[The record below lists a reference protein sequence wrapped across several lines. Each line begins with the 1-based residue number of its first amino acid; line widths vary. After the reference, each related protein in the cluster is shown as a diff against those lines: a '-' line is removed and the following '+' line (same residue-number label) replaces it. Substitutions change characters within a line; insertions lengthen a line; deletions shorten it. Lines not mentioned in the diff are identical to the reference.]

1 MNHEVINC
9 KDENTGK
16 PIDGEKFNSL
26 VKAKYGRTDFSGLK
40 LRNANGDI
48 NPSSMAYRY
57 TTDRMT
63 FIRSRTIQQTFYEV
77 NPTDYVTMIP
87 GEGAFSSQIITQANI
102 QFSGS
107 FRSGKISSAGQNS
120 KLQISDAGV
129 VPFYTQVQNWAMG
142 TEYSIFDV
150 HQALFMGQWDP
161 IEGKQMALKKTYDL
175 GIQEVAFLGDSD
187 QLATFPGL
195 FTQPQVNINVSL
207 IPSNISAMSTATYMT
222 MVAGLLA
229 AYLAN
234 CNQTVWP
241 NTFIMPQD
249 DYAGMGVAVSQTY
262 PNITMLSY
270 LQQAFDTICR
280 KKVKILP
287 SYYAMTAANGG
298 AFGIGKQCY
307 LLYNNDIDTIFMELP
322 VDYVTLPYGT
332 YNNFNFQ
339 NASYAQYTG
348 VQAIKPLELLMFTHT

>member
-1 MNHEVINC
+1 MIQEVINC
-9 KDENTGK
+9 KDENGK
-16 PIDGEKFNSL
+16 VIDGEKFNSI

-48 NPSSMAYRY
+48 NPSSLAYRY

-63 FIRSRTIQQTFYEV
+63 YIRARTVQQTFYQV
-77 NPTDYVTMIP
+77 NPTDYVHMIP

-102 QFSGS
+102 KFSGS

-120 KLQISDAGV
+120 KLQIADGGV

-161 IEGKQMALKKTYDL
+161 IEAKQKARKIEYDL
-175 GIQEVAFLGDSD
+175 GIQEIAFLGDSD
-187 QLATFPGL
+187 QLTNYPGL
-195 FTQPQVNINVSL
+195 FTQPQVNINTTL
-207 IPSNISAMSTATYMT
+207 ITGNISAMSTASFMT
-222 MVAGLLA
+222 FVQGLLA
-229 AYLAN
+229 AYLSN

-241 NTFIMPQD
+241 DTFIMPQD
-249 DYAGMGVAVSQTY
+249 DYAGMATAVSQTY
-262 PNITMLSY
+262 PNLTMLGY
-270 LQQAFDTICR
+270 LQQAFDKICP
-280 KKVKILP
+280 KKVRILP

-298 AFGIGKQCY
+298 AFGVGKQCY

-322 VDYVTLPYGT
+322 VDYQTVPYGT

-339 NASYAQYTG
+339 DAAYAQYTG
-348 VQAIKPLELLMFTHT
+348 VQAIKPLELLMFTHS

>member
-9 KDENTGK
+9 KDEQGK
-16 PIDGEKFNSL
+16 IIDPERFNSII
-26 VKAKYGRTDFSGLK
+26 KQKYGRTDFSGLK

-48 NPSSMAYRY
+48 NPSSLAYRY

-63 FIRSRTIQQTFYEV
+63 YIRARTVQQTFYQV
-77 NPTDYVTMIP
+77 NPTDYVTIIP
-87 GEGAFSSQIITQANI
+87 GEGSFASQIITQASI
-102 QFSGS
+102 KFSGS
-107 FRSGKISSAGQNS
+107 FRSGKISSAGQNA
-120 KLQISDAGV
+120 KLQIADGGV
-129 VPFYTQVQNWAMG
+129 VPFYTAVQNWAMG
-142 TEYSIFDV
+142 TEYSVFDV

-161 IEGKQMALKKTYDL
+161 IEAKQKARKLEYDL
-175 GIQEVAFLGDSD
+175 GIQEIAFLGDSD
-187 QLATFPGL
+187 QLTTYPGL
-195 FTQPQVNINVSL
+195 FTQPQVNINTAL

-241 NTFIMPQD
+241 DTFVIPQD
-249 DYAGMGVAVSQTY
+249 DYAGLGVAVSQTY
-262 PNITMLSY
+262 PNLTMLSY
-270 LQQAFDTICR
+270 LQQAFDSICR
-280 KKVKILP
+280 KKVKIMP

-307 LLYNNDIDTIFMELP
+307 LLYNNDIDTLFMELP
-322 VDYVTLPYGT
+322 VDYQTVPYGT

-339 NASYAQYTG
+339 DAAYAQYTG
-348 VQAIKPLELLMFTHT
+348 VQAIKPLELLMFTHS

>member
-1 MNHEVINC
+1 MIQEVLNC
-9 KDENTGK
+9 KDENGK

-48 NPSSMAYRY
+48 NPSSLAYRY

-63 FIRSRTIQQTFYEV
+63 YIRARTITQTFYQV
-77 NPTDYVTMIP
+77 NPSDYVHMIP
-87 GEGAFSSQIITQANI
+87 GEGAFSSQIITQASI
-102 QFSGS
+102 KFSGS

-120 KLQISDAGV
+120 KLQISDGGV

-142 TEYSIFDV
+142 TEYSVFDV

-161 IEGKQMALKKTYDL
+161 IEAKQKARKIEYDL
-175 GIQEVAFLGDSD
+175 GIQEIAFLGDSD
-187 QLATFPGL
+187 QLTTFPGL
-195 FTQPQVNINVSL
+195 FTQPQVNINTTL
-207 IPSNISAMSTATYMT
+207 IGGNISAMSTANFMT
-222 MVAGLLA
+222 FVQGLLA
-229 AYLAN
+229 AYLVN

-241 NTFIMPQD
+241 DTFIMPQD
-249 DYAGMGVAVSQTY
+249 DYAGMATAVSQTY
-262 PNITMLSY
+262 PNLTMLGY
-270 LQQAFDTICR
+270 LQQAFDKICP

-298 AFGIGKQCY
+298 NFGIGKQCY
-307 LLYNNDIDTIFMELP
+307 LLYNNDIDTCFMELP
-322 VDYVTLPYGT
+322 VDFVTVPYGT

-339 NASYAQYTG
+339 DAAYAQYTG
-348 VQAIKPLELLMFTHT
+348 VQFLKPLEALMFTHS

>member
-9 KDENTGK
+9 KDENGK
-16 PIDGEKFNSL
+16 IIDGDRFNSL
-26 VKAKYGRTDFSGLK
+26 IKAKYGRTDFTGLK

-48 NPSSMAYRY
+48 NPSSLAYRY

-63 FIRSRTIQQTFYEV
+63 FIRARTVQQTFYEV

-102 QFSGS
+102 KFSGS
-107 FRSGKISSAGQNS
+107 FKSGKISSAGQNS
-120 KLQISDAGV
+120 KLQIADAGV

-161 IEGKQMALKKTYDL
+161 IEGKQTALKKEYDL
-175 GIQEVAFLGDSD
+175 GIQEIALLGDSD
-187 QLATFPGL
+187 QLTTFPGL
-195 FTQPQVNINVSL
+195 FTQPQVNINTTL
-207 IPSNISAMSTATYMT
+207 ITGNISAMDYTTYNT
-222 MVAGLLA
+222 FVAGLLA
-229 AYLAN
+229 AFLVNA
-234 CNQTVWP
+234 NQTVWP

-249 DYAGMGVAVSQTY
+249 DYAGMGAAINPQY
-262 PNITMLSY
+262 PNITKMSY
-270 LQQAFDTICR
+270 LQQALDSICR
-280 KKVKILP
+280 KKVRILP

-339 NASYAQYTG
+339 NASFAQYTG